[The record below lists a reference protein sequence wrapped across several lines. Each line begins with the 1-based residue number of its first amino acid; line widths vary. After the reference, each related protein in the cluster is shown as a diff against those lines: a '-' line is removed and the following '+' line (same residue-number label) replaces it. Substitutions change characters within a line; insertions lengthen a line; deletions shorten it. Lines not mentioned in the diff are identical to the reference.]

1 MRRISGFC
9 GVRHRASAG
18 VRSNAMGAT
27 LIRNAPSHLR
37 RVGRE
42 TTFEVLREQIWW
54 KKWFLGLSCELNAL
68 PEVRPAAFDLR
79 MVPAKLSEFDGFEH
93 ELRSARG
100 RDYVELL
107 LREQLRKAAV
117 ETLFV
122 GAVDGVPAYVQW
134 LIRPSDQHLIHA
146 QTPGHPQLAADEVLL
161 EGAYT
166 FDGFRRM
173 GAMAD
178 GMAQLLVVARDE
190 GMRRA
195 FTYVPANNIPSL
207 RGCAA
212 VGFDVDHSR
221 WSIRRLGRRRTEMRV
236 LDDDARAVWVAA
248 VKPRSA

>member
-1 MRRISGFC
+1 MST
-9 GVRHRASAG
+9 A
-18 VRSNAMGAT
+18 
-27 LIRNAPSHLR
+27 LIRGAPAHLR

-42 TTFEVLREQIWW
+42 TTLSVLREQIWW
-54 KKWFLGLSCELNAL
+54 KKCFLGLSCELDAL
-68 PEVRPAAFDLR
+68 PEVRPAAFELR
-79 MVPAKLSEFDGFEH
+79 MVPTPLSDFHGFER
-93 ELRSARG
+93 ELGSARG

-107 LREQLRKAAV
+107 LREQLREAGV

-122 GAVDGVPAYVQW
+122 GAVDGAPAYVQW
-134 LIRPSDQHLIHA
+134 LVRPSDQELIHA
-146 QTPGHPQLAADEVLL
+146 HSPGRYARLADDEVLL

-166 FDGFRRM
+166 FETFRRM

-178 GMAQLLVVARDE
+178 GMAQLLAVARNE

-195 FTYVPANNIPSL
+195 ITYVASDNIPSL

-221 WSIRRLGRRRTEMRV
+221 WSIRRLGRRRTEMRP
-236 LDDDARAVWVAA
+236 LDDDARSAWDSA